1 MIFTSFDAVFFTVA
15 FLIPGFIWEMVL
27 HLFLRRREDRA
38 DRAWVRFLTL
48 SALNYAF
55 WSWLIYLLSVRAG
68 LLAQPWMA
76 ALRVAASNGS
86 EESLEN
92 SIEVPEIGDRRRT

>member
-1 MIFTSFDAVFFTVA
+1 
-15 FLIPGFIWEMVL
+15 
-27 HLFLRRREDRA
+27 
-38 DRAWVRFLTL
+38 
-48 SALNYAF
+48 
-55 WSWLIYLLSVRAG
+55 
-68 LLAQPWMA
+68 MA